1 MAAATAPSRWLLCW
15 VFRGGENP
23 FIYLFIYLN
32 FLKYNINIRL
42 SAAPQPVLAAAGR
55 AALSSPAR
63 AARPQPAEVPGG
75 LQELDLPA
83 VSMAPED
90 VLFLLQ
96 LKIKKYIYSSG
107 NPEREKGPRGKRSR
121 AAEQRPARRA
131 ALRAALPPATERAPG
146 ASSAA
151 KPAPGPLAPARSR
164 LQISPARAPGAV
176 ASLPRRLTLP
186 APPLA

>member
-96 LKIKKYIYSSG
+96 LKIKKIYI
-107 NPEREKGPRGKRSR
+107 
-121 AAEQRPARRA
+121 AAETRS
-131 ALRAALPPATERAPG
+131 ERKDRG
-146 ASSAA
+146 
-151 KPAPGPLAPARSR
+151 GN
-164 LQISPARAPGAV
+164 ARAPRSSGRPGGQRCEPPFRRRPSGRPGRA
-176 ASLPRRLTLP
+176 PRQSPHLGRSR
-186 APPLA
+186 PLARVSK